1 MSVVGELISNAYH
14 SSAQGYL
21 GVSLI
26 FIYLCV
32 IVGVA
37 LYRIKS
43 SGAH

>member
-14 SSAQGYL
+14 STAQGYL

-26 FIYLCV
+26 FIYMAV

-37 LYRIKS
+37 LYRIKT
-43 SGAH
+43 SGGH